1 MNAKNYQSIFGSIK
15 NAKIRELG
23 VNFVD
28 VQETIIDLLDL
39 FMGQDNIQELLFFI
53 DKESEKD
60 EVE

>member
-1 MNAKNYQSIFGSIK
+1 MNAKNYQAIFGSIR
-15 NAKIRELG
+15 NAKLREIG

-28 VQETIIDLLDL
+28 VQDTIVDLLDI
-39 FMGQDNIQELLFFI
+39 FMNQDNIQELLFFI

>member
-39 FMGQDNIQELLFFI
+39 FMG
-53 DKESEKD
+53 
-60 EVE
+60 